1 MMGRTKLK
9 TIRSEVRKAFN
20 MSRAE
25 LLAWF
30 NRQLG
35 DLRQE
40 SKASQTEMDTLLLLR
55 DALIKES
62 ERAAPGRKPSRL
74 TGRSK
79 T

>member
-25 LLAWF
+25 LLGWF

-40 SKASQTEMDTLLLLR
+40 SKASQREMDTLLLLR

-62 ERAAPGRKPSRL
+62 KPGARARKPSRM
-74 TGRSK
+74 TGRAK
-79 T
+79 N